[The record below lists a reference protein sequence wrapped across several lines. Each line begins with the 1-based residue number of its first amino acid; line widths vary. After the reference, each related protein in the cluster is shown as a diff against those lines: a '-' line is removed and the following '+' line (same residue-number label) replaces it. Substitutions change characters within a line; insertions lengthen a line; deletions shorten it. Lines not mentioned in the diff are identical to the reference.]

1 MGDAPAHVAVV
12 GGGISGLVFAREL
25 ASRGIRATVFDTGE
39 KAVGGRASTRD
50 DVDALGRA
58 VSWDHSTQYFTA
70 TPGSRF
76 EAMASEWLEL
86 GLVAA
91 WSDDR
96 VGVLDAASGT
106 FAPFRDGATRYVGV
120 GGLKA
125 LTSHLADAERVDV
138 VRPKWVGAMTPNLG
152 GGGDRP
158 NDPNTNTPTKVKW
171 DLASSPGARG
181 EKLGTFDFV
190 AVAHNGKCAARL
202 ASTATLESGASAAP
216 KLAASLQCAFGVRP
230 HDELKKQRKLIL
242 SSVWAL
248 MLVFDEPLAKKL
260 PAANANMEGAH
271 VVGSD
276 VVAWCSNVTAK
287 RRSAGGVRT
296 PGGECWVV
304 HSTPS
309 YARDNKCPQ
318 EAVPA
323 NVAAKVKE
331 EMLAAFEC
339 AAGLEPGTARPAEA
353 RVQLW
358 GAANPLTAANVPAVF
373 DSETR
378 TGACGDW
385 CRGGPP
391 CVEAAAE
398 SAMALAD
405 AVECVF
411 QPAAAR
417 APEAAAAL
425 DAARVKWSPCAGAG
439 ALGGFP
445 GTEAPV
451 MPEPAPRET
460 GSAGGRGGG
469 RGRGGRV
476 GGRNGGRSGGRGGGR
491 SGGGGRGGRGGQGL
505 RGGRGGG
512 RGRGKKAS
520 SVVSVSAAAY
530 ARVTTAMA

>member
-50 DVDALGRA
+50 DVDVLGRA

-91 WSDDR
+91 WPNDR
-96 VGVLDAASGT
+96 VGVLDAASGA

-125 LTSHLADAERVDV
+125 LTAHLADAERVDV
-138 VRPKWVGAMTPNLG
+138 VRPKWVGAMTPIG
-152 GGGDRP
+152 GGSAA
-158 NDPNTNTPTKVKW
+158 PTRW

-181 EKLGTFDFV
+181 ERLGAFDFV
-190 AVAHNGKCAARL
+190 AIAHNGKCAARL
-202 ASTATLESGASAAP
+202 ASTATFPDGASAAP

-230 HDELKKQRKLIL
+230 THELRRQRKLIL

-248 MLVFDEPLAKKL
+248 MLAFDEPVAL
-260 PAANANMEGAH
+260 PNGAAAMEGAH

-287 RRSAGGVRT
+287 RRSAAGADDPAPGSR
-296 PGGECWVV
+296 GGECWVV
-304 HSTPS
+304 HSTPT

-323 NVAAKVKE
+323 DVAAKVKK
-331 EMLAAFEC
+331 EMLDAFER
-339 AAGLEPGTARPAEA
+339 AAGLVPGTLRPAEA

-358 GAANPLTAANVPAVF
+358 GAANPLTAGNVPAVF

-385 CRGGPP
+385 CLGPP
-391 CVEAAAE
+391 CIEAAAE
-398 SAMALAD
+398 SALALAD
-405 AVECVF
+405 AVEGVF
-411 QPAAAR
+411 RPDAAR

-425 DAARVKWSPCAGAG
+425 DAARVKWSPCAGTG

-445 GTEAPV
+445 GTEAPA
-451 MPEPAPRET
+451 MPELSLIHISEPTRP
-460 GSAGGRGGG
+460 
-469 RGRGGRV
+469 
-476 GGRNGGRSGGRGGGR
+476 
-491 SGGGGRGGRGGQGL
+491 
-505 RGGRGGG
+505 
-512 RGRGKKAS
+512 
-520 SVVSVSAAAY
+520 Y
-530 ARVTTAMA
+530 

>member
-91 WSDDR
+91 WPDDR

-152 GGGDRP
+152 GGGDHL
-158 NDPNTNTPTKVKW
+158 NDPSTNTGAAKVKW

-202 ASTATLESGASAAP
+202 ASTATSASGASAAP
-216 KLAASLQCAFGVRP
+216 KLLASLQCAFGVRP
-230 HDELKKQRKLIL
+230 SYELKKQRKLIL

-260 PAANANMEGAH
+260 PAANKDMEGAH

-287 RRSAGGVRT
+287 RRSAGAASLAAF
-296 PGGECWVV
+296 GGECWVV
-304 HSTPS
+304 HSTPT

-323 NVAAKVKE
+323 NVAAKVKK
-331 EMLAAFEC
+331 EMLAAFEV
-339 AAGLEPGTARPAEA
+339 AAGLEPGTSSPAEL

-373 DSETR
+373 DSETN

-385 CRGGPP
+385 CGGGPP

-445 GTEAPV
+445 GTEAPA

-469 RGRGGRV
+469 RGRGGRG
-476 GGRNGGRSGGRGGGR
+476 GGRNGGRSGGR

-530 ARVTTAMA
+530 ARVATAMA

>member
-50 DVDALGRA
+50 DVDVLGRA

-91 WSDDR
+91 WPNDR
-96 VGVLDAASGT
+96 VGVLDAASGA

-125 LTSHLADAERVDV
+125 LTAHLADAERVDV
-138 VRPKWVGAMTPNLG
+138 VRPKWVGAMTPIG
-152 GGGDRP
+152 GGSAA
-158 NDPNTNTPTKVKW
+158 PTRW

-181 EKLGTFDFV
+181 ERLGAFDFV

-202 ASTATLESGASAAP
+202 ASTATFPDGASAAP

-230 HDELKKQRKLIL
+230 THELRRQRKLIL

-248 MLVFDEPLAKKL
+248 MLAFDEPVAL
-260 PAANANMEGAH
+260 PNGAAAMEGAH

-287 RRSAGGVRT
+287 RRSAAGADDPAPGSR
-296 PGGECWVV
+296 GGECWVV
-304 HSTPS
+304 HSTPT

-323 NVAAKVKE
+323 DVAAKVKK
-331 EMLAAFEC
+331 EMLDAFER
-339 AAGLEPGTARPAEA
+339 AAGLVPGTLRPAEA

-385 CRGGPP
+385 CLGPP
-391 CVEAAAE
+391 CIEAAAE
-398 SAMALAD
+398 SALALAD
-405 AVECVF
+405 AVEGVF
-411 QPAAAR
+411 RPDAAR

-425 DAARVKWSPCAGAG
+425 DAARVKWSPCAGTG

-445 GTEAPV
+445 GTEAPA
-451 MPEPAPRET
+451 MPEPSPREK
-460 GSAGGRGGG
+460 AGGGRAGGRGRGGG
-469 RGRGGRV
+469 RGAGRNA
-476 GGRNGGRSGGRGGGR
+476 GRNAGRKAGRNG
-491 SGGGGRGGRGGQGL
+491 GGGGRGGRGGQGL
-505 RGGRGGG
+505 RGDRGGG

-520 SVVSVSAAAY
+520 VVSVSAAAY
-530 ARVTTAMA
+530 GRVATAMV

>member
-50 DVDALGRA
+50 DVDVLGRA

-86 GLVAA
+86 GLIAA
-91 WSDDR
+91 WPDDR
-96 VGVLDAASGT
+96 VGVLDAASGA

-125 LTSHLADAERVDV
+125 LTAHLADAERVDV
-138 VRPKWVGAMTPNLG
+138 VRPKWVGAMTPRG
-152 GGGDRP
+152 GGS
-158 NDPNTNTPTKVKW
+158 NAPTRW

-181 EKLGTFDFV
+181 ERLGAFDFV

-202 ASTATLESGASAAP
+202 ASTATFPDGASAAP
-216 KLAASLQCAFGVRP
+216 KLANALQCAFGIRP
-230 HDELKKQRKLIL
+230 THELRRQRKLIL

-248 MLVFDEPLAKKL
+248 MLAFDEPVAL
-260 PAANANMEGAH
+260 PNGAAAMEGAH

-287 RRSAGGVRT
+287 RRSAAGADDPAPGSR
-296 PGGECWVV
+296 GGECWVV
-304 HSTPS
+304 HSTPT

-323 NVAAKVKE
+323 NVAAKVKK
-331 EMLAAFEC
+331 EMLAAFEV
-339 AAGLEPGTARPAEA
+339 AAGLEPGTSSPAEL

-373 DSETR
+373 DSETN

-385 CRGGPP
+385 CGGGPP

-445 GTEAPV
+445 GTEAPA

-469 RGRGGRV
+469 RGRGGRG
-476 GGRNGGRSGGRGGGR
+476 GGRNGGRSGGR

-530 ARVTTAMA
+530 ARVATAMA